1 MTMHALDLNYRSQ
14 GSRCLLG
21 VGWIIINYYN
31 YIPWRHGVE
40 CHSGQVSPN
49 DAAQAMHSTCCSR
62 RLDSSKWS
70 CFFSSFPIQSIICN
84 ARPFDVPCSFW
95 SCCTWWPEHRCGGG
109 DQTES
114 WTDTCPGWLE
124 CSVNKQLLLY
134 QDWRHSCVQDVAA
147 MEMISPSS
155 SASEMEPVKDP
166 NQCWLI
172 LWKRVRSV

>member
-1 MTMHALDLNYRSQ
+1 MESSVILVRCPQMMLLKQCIRRAVQEGLIHPSGHA
-14 GSRCLLG
+14 
-21 VGWIIINYYN
+21 
-31 YIPWRHGVE
+31 
-40 CHSGQVSPN
+40 
-49 DAAQAMHSTCCSR
+49 
-62 RLDSSKWS
+62 
-70 CFFSSFPIQSIICN
+70 FFSSFPIQSIICN

-134 QDWRHSCVQDVAA
+134 QDWRHSRVQDVAA

>member
-21 VGWIIINYYN
+21 VGWIIINYI
-31 YIPWRHGVE
+31 YIYILLYIIIYIHILKAWSRVSFWSGV
-40 CHSGQVSPN
+40 PKW
-49 DAAQAMHSTCCSR
+49 CCSSNAFDV
-62 RLDSSKWS
+62 LFKKAW
-70 CFFSSFPIQSIICN
+70 FIQVVMLFSSFPIQSIICN

-124 CSVNKQLLLY
+124 CSVNKQLLLSGLKAFLCAGCGCHG
-134 QDWRHSCVQDVAA
+134 DD
-147 MEMISPSS
+147 
-155 SASEMEPVKDP
+155 
-166 NQCWLI
+166 
-172 LWKRVRSV
+172 